1 MRSAICASDAGSP
14 STRTTSTRRLPTSR
28 GSPAAAEVRTRWG
41 GVPLL
46 VMTIRSSSTERS
58 RAGAPAS
65 RHLREV
71 PRETAEDV
79 RASRMGQRSSGQH
92 SSMAIATERS
102 EVLLA
107 LEPRPE
113 SARLARRALASQG
126 LHEDVE
132 HTVTLLATEIVGN
145 AVRHAGLRGDQRIV
159 FFARLA
165 EDYAR
170 VEVADQGDGFDPGT
184 VQTEG
189 FALRLLSKPASRWG
203 CDCTDRGCKVWFE
216 VDRRSGRCRR
226 AACARDHPAPGRSS
240 SPALRCGKY
249 LVHRGPRSL
258 VFDPCHVAI
267 SASCWGLPP

>member
-1 MRSAICASDAGSP
+1 M
-14 STRTTSTRRLPTSR
+14 
-28 GSPAAAEVRTRWG
+28 E
-41 GVPLL
+41 
-46 VMTIRSSSTERS
+46 IRSSSSERPS
-58 RAGAPAS
+58 AG
-65 RHLREV
+65 V
-71 PRETAEDV
+71 PPPHPRGDGTRQTAEHVD
-79 RASRMGQRSSGQH
+79 AARMQRHPSGQH
-92 SSMAIATERS
+92 SSMAIATESS

-170 VEVADQGDGFDPGT
+170 VEVADQGDGFDPET
-184 VQTEG
+184 VRTEG
-189 FALRLLSKPASRWG
+189 FGLRLLAKLASRWG

-216 VDRRSGRCRR
+216 VDRRSGRFRR
-226 AACARDHPAPGRSS
+226 AA
-240 SPALRCGKY
+240 
-249 LVHRGPRSL
+249 
-258 VFDPCHVAI
+258 
-267 SASCWGLPP
+267 